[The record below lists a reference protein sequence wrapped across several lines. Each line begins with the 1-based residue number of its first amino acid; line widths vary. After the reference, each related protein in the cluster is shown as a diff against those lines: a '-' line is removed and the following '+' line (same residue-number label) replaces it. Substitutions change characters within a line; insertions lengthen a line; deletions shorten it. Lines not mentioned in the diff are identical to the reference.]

1 MTAESGIILGIG
13 IALVLFF
20 LVRRADRKRHRE
32 KLEALQRKIARSE
45 EAAQRRRER
54 ESSGGDRQP

>member
-1 MTAESGIILGIG
+1 MTAETGIILGIG
-13 IALVLFF
+13 IALVLFI

-45 EAAQRRRER
+45 QAAKERRER
-54 ESSGGDRQP
+54 EESQD

>member
-1 MTAESGIILGIG
+1 MTAESGVILGIG
-13 IALVLFF
+13 IALVLFI

-45 EAAQRRRER
+45 EAAKQRREQD
-54 ESSGGDRQP
+54 SDDR